1 MWTAERYKE
10 FKHLF
15 EALEQGKQIQ
25 IDVGDGW
32 WSTLDDPS
40 FKASV
45 ENYRVKPDLEL
56 KVGDVFTFT
65 VDSTGVEYLAIVRDN
80 KDVLVAG
87 KCNNTIL
94 YASHSYD
101 TVINN
106 IEEGIWT
113 NVNFIV

>member
-25 IDVGDGW
+25 IDVGDGE

-40 FKASV
+40 FNASV

-56 KVGDVFTFT
+56 KVGDVFTFIVAPT
-65 VDSTGVEYLAIVRDN
+65 NVEYLAIVRDGRN
-80 KDVLVAG
+80 VLVAG
-87 KCNNTIL
+87 FYNKTVLHALHDYN
-94 YASHSYD
+94 